1 MVLPALVLIHGGEH
15 AADCWDF
22 VVAELAER
30 EPQLEVLAVDLP
42 GRRGNP
48 GDLRALNIAAAVESV
63 VNDINAADLAEVVI
77 VGHSIAGVTVP
88 GVAAALR
95 SVRVRELIFV
105 ACHIPPQG
113 ASILDAIGGPL
124 SVFALYTTR
133 TTRPFLMPGVVARL
147 AFCNGMTREQRQFM
161 LTHRY
166 RDSVRLYNDK
176 VDRSAMPTDIPRTW
190 ILTRGDRILS
200 QRAQRKSIAALG
212 GVDTIIPVDSCHDLM
227 IRRPGWLADTLLER
241 CRQYGG

>member
-1 MVLPALVLIHGGEH
+1 MALPALVLVHGGEH

-30 EPQLEVLAVDLP
+30 EPHLKVLAVDLP
-42 GRRGNP
+42 GRRDKP
-48 GDLRALNIAAAVESV
+48 GDLRALDIGVAVESV
-63 VNDINAADLAEVVI
+63 VDDIHAADLSEVVI

-88 GVAAALR
+88 GVAGALG
-95 SVRVRELIFV
+95 SARVREMIFA

-124 SVFALYTTR
+124 SLFALYTTR
-133 TTRPFLMPGVVARL
+133 TTKPFLMPKLVARL
-147 AFCNGMTREQRQFM
+147 AFCNGMTREQREFM
-161 LTHRY
+161 LSHRY

-176 VDRSAMPTDIPRTW
+176 VDRRTMPTEIPRTW

-227 IRRPGWLADTLLER
+227 ISRPSWLADTLLQR
-241 CRQYGG
+241 CRRYEG